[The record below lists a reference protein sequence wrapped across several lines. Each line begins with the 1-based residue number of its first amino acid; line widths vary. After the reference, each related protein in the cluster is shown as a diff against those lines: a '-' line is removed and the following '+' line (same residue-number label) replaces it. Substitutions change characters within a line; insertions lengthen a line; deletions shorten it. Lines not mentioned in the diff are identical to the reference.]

1 MIYISGSNGFI
12 GKAIYLWLI
21 KNHIDV
27 MPLNRDNLFC
37 SFPKN
42 NEENVL
48 IHCAWE
54 GVLGR
59 ERNNNL
65 QIANIKLA
73 NSILDFVEINNIK
86 RVIAFGSQAEYGSP
100 NKKVNENSPLNP
112 TTLYG
117 KTKIEVFNL
126 LNENLSKKGVDFV
139 WLRLFDPYGPG
150 DRPEWFLPFIIKN
163 ALSNNSPELTL
174 CTQSWDFIYIDDVC
188 SCIETILKSNIRKN
202 DIFNLSS
209 NNPIILKELVNK
221 IFKIIAPNDAIPL
234 FGKIEFREDQVYYL
248 HGCNEK
254 LYTRYN
260 WKPIVGIDQGIKA
273 TINFERQILK
283 N

>member
-21 KNHIDV
+21 KNNYDV
-27 MPLNRDNLFC
+27 IPLNRDNLFG
-37 SFPKN
+37 SFPKH

-65 QIANIKLA
+65 QISNIKLA

-117 KTKIEVFNL
+117 KTKIKVFNL
-126 LNENLSKKGVDFV
+126 FNENLSKKGVDFV

-163 ALSNNSPELTL
+163 ALSNNFL
-174 CTQSWDFIYIDDVC
+174 
-188 SCIETILKSNIRKN
+188 N
-202 DIFNLSS
+202 
-209 NNPIILKELVNK
+209 
-221 IFKIIAPNDAIPL
+221 
-234 FGKIEFREDQVYYL
+234 
-248 HGCNEK
+248 
-254 LYTRYN
+254 
-260 WKPIVGIDQGIKA
+260 
-273 TINFERQILK
+273 
-283 N
+283 